1 MELIKMWLQKKTS
14 DVQSQ
19 TAINQEEDNIL
30 DKPISHMGNETERNH
45 NEESNT
51 LIPPN
56 SKDFCWPLIY
66 YPSVAYRTNRE
77 ILDELLI
84 RHKAHLQVKFY
95 QLRHPDIE
103 AITLNDYFTF
113 LQDCFILD
121 GLVLYE
127 NSNDTQDLFTRDDYR
142 EKLTQIVNK
151 YHDEVKGTSKHRF
164 SLVHLS

>member
-1 MELIKMWLQKKTS
+1 VYSNINFSDFMELIKMWLQKKTS
-14 DVQSQ
+14 EVQSQ
-19 TAINQEEDNIL
+19 TAINQEED
-30 DKPISHMGNETERNH
+30 KPISIQNETERKD
-45 NEESNT
+45 EESHI

-56 SKDFCWPLIY
+56 STLSHDQRLIF
-66 YPSVAYRTNRE
+66 VAYRVNRE
-77 ILDELLI
+77 TLDELLI

-103 AITLNDYFTF
+103 AITLKDYFTF

-127 NSNDTQDLFTRDDYR
+127 NPGDTQDLFARDDYR

-151 YHDEVKGTSKHRF
+151 YHDEVKGTSRNHSF
-164 SLVHLS
+164 S